1 MPTYRDTHALILKKT
16 KQLLSGLEAGQR
28 QNLALAA
35 QDARFL
41 TADARETG
49 TLMDG
54 CITLTVTS
62 PPFLDVVD
70 YSGDNW
76 LRYDG
81 AHTPAA
87 PATPVKDAQGIAE
100 ESAAI
105 GEAVSV
111 VTDYSY
117 LAECSEALALGDY
130 VKPAAD
136 GSGKAAKGTLTDH
149 CGRAG
154 SA

>member
-1 MPTYRDTHALILKKT
+1 MPAQPGYGRQFDKRHAVTVEATAAVTKYRFV
-16 KQLLSGLEAGQR
+16 S
-28 QNLALAA
+28 
-35 QDARFL
+35 
-41 TADARETG
+41 
-49 TLMDG
+49 
-54 CITLTVTS
+54 
-62 PPFLDVVD
+62 
-70 YSGDNW
+70 
-76 LRYDG
+76 YDG

-136 GSGKAAKGTLTDH
+136 GSGRAAKGTLTDH
-149 CGRAG
+149 CGRALG
-154 SA
+154 ATSAAGQLVEVQIVKHVHA

>member
-1 MPTYRDTHALILKKT
+1 MPAQPGYGRQFDKRHAV
-16 KQLLSGLEAGQR
+16 
-28 QNLALAA
+28 
-35 QDARFL
+35 
-41 TADARETG
+41 
-49 TLMDG
+49 
-54 CITLTVTS
+54 TVTAQGPITKYRFVS
-62 PPFLDVVD
+62 
-70 YSGDNW
+70 
-76 LRYDG
+76 YDG

-149 CGRAG
+149 CGRAL
-154 SA
+154 SAASGAGQLIECQIVKHVHA